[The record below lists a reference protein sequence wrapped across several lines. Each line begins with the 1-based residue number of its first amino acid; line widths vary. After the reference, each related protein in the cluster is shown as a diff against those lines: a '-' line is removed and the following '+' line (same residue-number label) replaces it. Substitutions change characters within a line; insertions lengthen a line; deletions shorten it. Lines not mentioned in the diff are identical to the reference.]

1 MPKATGSVCGS
12 DQPYP
17 GSAIRRSLSQVL
29 HLELET
35 AVIRVETVDEMAR
48 EKSGK
53 FRIVTSLLTKP
64 QVFV

>member
-1 MPKATGSVCGS
+1 MPRAAGIVYGS

-17 GSAIRRSLSQVL
+17 RSAIRRSLNRVL
-29 HLELET
+29 YLELET
-35 AVIRVETVDEMAR
+35 AVIGIEYVDEMAR

-53 FRIVTSLLTKP
+53 FRIVKSLLKKP